1 MIVDAHLHVFRRA
14 ALDGREPDA
23 LVPAEREAPVE
34 QLVELLDAHGVDR
47 AVLVPLDD
55 HDEYV
60 ASVLGPRF
68 AAIAV
73 GLHDLPARRERFAFD
88 GVRTMTLEGADDALR
103 WMADHG
109 LVLWTYLTPDQLPN
123 LRELPERFP
132 ELPVVLNHLGFFPH
146 AMQVDEHGRPCF
158 TDPLPPE
165 RVDAIVSLARHANVH
180 VMLSGQYALSAE
192 DPPYRDLDP
201 VIRRLADAYGADR
214 MLWASDHP
222 WIDDVPGYA
231 TMLSLPE
238 HALPDASAAELAAI
252 RGGTALRLFPR
263 LTAQQEA

>member
-1 MIVDAHLHVFRRA
+1 VIVDAHLHVFRRA

-34 QLVELLDAHGVDR
+34 QLLGLMDANGVDR
-47 AVLVPLDD
+47 AVLVGLDD
-55 HDEYV
+55 HDEYI

-88 GVRTMTLEGADDALR
+88 GVRTMTLDGVTDELQWVAGN
-103 WMADHG
+103 G

-123 LRELPERFP
+123 LLTLPERFP
-132 ELPVVLNHLGFFPH
+132 ELPIVLNHLGFFPH
-146 AMQVDEHGRPCF
+146 DMGVDRHGRPSF
-158 TDPLPPE
+158 ENPLRYE
-165 RVDAIVSLARHANVH
+165 RVEAVLSLARFETVH

-192 DPPYRDLDP
+192 DAPYRDLDP
-201 VIRRLADAYGADR
+201 VISRLADAYGADR

-222 WIDDVPGYA
+222 WIDDVPGYGTILA
-231 TMLSLPE
+231 LPE
-238 HALPDASAAELAAI
+238 LALPGASDAELAAI
-252 RGGTALRLFPR
+252 RGGTATRLFPR
-263 LTAQQEA
+263 LSGGT

>member
-1 MIVDAHLHVFRRA
+1 MIVDAHLHVFRKA
-14 ALDGREPDA
+14 AIDGREPDA
-23 LVPAEREAPVE
+23 LVPAEREATVE
-34 QLVELLDAHGVDR
+34 QLTELMDAHGVDS

-55 HDEYV
+55 RDEYV

-73 GLHDLPARRERFAFD
+73 GLHDLPRRHETFAFD
-88 GVRTMTLEGADDALR
+88 GVRTMTLDGVDDELR
-103 WMADHG
+103 WVADRG

-123 LRELPERFP
+123 LVELPTCFP
-132 ELPVVLNHLGFFPH
+132 DLRIVLNHLGFFPH
-146 AMQVDEHGRPCF
+146 DMRVDEHGRPRF
-158 TDPLPPE
+158 TDPLPRE
-165 RVDAIVSLARHANVH
+165 RVDAVAGLARHENVH

-192 DPPYRDLDP
+192 PPPYRDLDP
-201 VIRRLADAYGADR
+201 LIRRLADAYGADR

-222 WIDDVPGYA
+222 WIDAVPGYA

-263 LTAQQEA
+263 LSPPT